1 MNNPT
6 IIVAHN
12 IKNRIRIKMSHPLRN
27 EKIVIDE
34 LLKKDGINDVIYN
47 GITKSIV
54 FNYSDYKISTE
65 ELLMRFI
72 VAYSKDFDL
81 IPIRFVHKLSNK
93 KIPSMAYYSLA
104 AIIIGSVSKYITT
117 NSNINDFLS
126 WAAVG
131 STLGAIGE
139 HAYNEI
145 NERGYFDP
153 EVVSVMYLINSIGKG
168 KFLGSSAITWL
179 TTFGRHL
186 FDPSN
191 GRIMINVRE
200 IKNQT
205 TKESYYDILVV
216 PDLDKTKRT
225 NTLKMFLEKF
235 IDSQGNNL
243 RKSFVLTN
251 NDLVKS
257 QDKILSGF
265 QNGASLMVINEKS
278 TKIFSNAL
286 DNIF

>member
-6 IIVAHN
+6 IIIAHN
-12 IKNRIRIKMSHPLRN
+12 IKDRIRIKMSHPLRN
-27 EKIVIDE
+27 EKEVVNE
-34 LLKKDGINDVIYN
+34 LLKRDGINDVVYN
-47 GITKSIV
+47 KITKSIV
-54 FNYSDYKISTE
+54 FNYSDYKVPID
-65 ELLMRFI
+65 ELIMRFV

-81 IPIRFVHKLSNK
+81 IPIRFVHKLSSK
-93 KIPSMAYYSLA
+93 KIPPMTYYSLA
-104 AIIIGSVSKYITT
+104 TIIIGSVSKYITT
-117 NSNINDFLS
+117 NSNIHDFLN

-131 STLGAIGE
+131 TTLGAIGE

-153 EVVSVMYLINSIGKG
+153 EIVSVMYLINSISKG
-168 KFLGSSAITWL
+168 NFLSSSAITWL

-186 FDPSN
+186 FDASN

-205 TKESYYDILVV
+205 TLESYYDLLVV
-216 PDLDKTKRT
+216 PDLDRKKRT

-235 IDSQGNNL
+235 IEGQGSTMKKN
-243 RKSFVLTN
+243 FVLTSN
-251 NDLVKS
+251 ELVKS

-265 QNGASLMVINEKS
+265 EKGPSLMVIGEKS
-278 TKIFSNAL
+278 TKLFNNAL
-286 DNIF
+286 R